1 MTLSDRSMCMTLHQS
16 TKSSLSSLFLI
27 RLLWSSGQGMKR
39 SIHILHIL
47 QSQKPDP
54 IEKTYH
60 TIRSRCAC
68 VWNFSGWNSHPFL
81 HNSIFYFKIRAVF
94 LFLSFSFSFFPCFWA
109 RIFFFC
115 FSFALPILFLQHE
128 ESYQRDGVFL
138 CGWEA
143 YFCVTSSVEASMS
156 IYGVYVILI
165 LKA

>member
-1 MTLSDRSMCMTLHQS
+1 
-16 TKSSLSSLFLI
+16 
-27 RLLWSSGQGMKR
+27 MKR

-54 IEKTYH
+54 IEKTDH

-68 VWNFSGWNSHPFL
+68 VWNFVGWNSHPFL
-81 HNSIFYFKIRAVF
+81 HDSISYFETWAIPF
-94 LFLSFSFSFFPCFWA
+94 FLSFPCFWA

-143 YFCVTSSVEASMS
+143 YFCVTSSVEANMS